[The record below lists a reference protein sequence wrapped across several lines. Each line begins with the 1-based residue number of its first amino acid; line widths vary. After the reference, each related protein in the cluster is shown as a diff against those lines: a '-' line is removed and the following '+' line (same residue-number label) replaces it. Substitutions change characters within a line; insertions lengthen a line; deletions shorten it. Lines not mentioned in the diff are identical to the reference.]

1 MLYTPLIWPQLAAV
15 TILIGIALYVRRFR
29 DVPSVRPF
37 SVMVWLT
44 MSWTL
49 VYTFNISIVVL
60 PLKIIVHQLQ
70 LLLVIFLSPVIMV
83 LAREYTGR
91 DELHTRKYLAWAL
104 VIPVISAILLFT
116 SPYHQ
121 LFRYDFRL
129 DLSGFV
135 PVILTAKGPMYWVYV
150 AHAYLL
156 IMISCGLLLIS
167 FRSRTVHFGN
177 ALVIIVGMLGPF
189 VADLLFQLNLS
200 PIHGFNWLGVAFAVS
215 GVLYSIGLFGLR
227 LFDIVPVARSS
238 VVDAIQD
245 IIIVLDMH
253 EHIVDFNCA
262 AQDQLGL
269 SQKSVGQGLD
279 HLPPAWA
286 ELFKR
291 YRAADECKEEITF
304 SPEEAQVFFELTLS
318 SVLDKRGR
326 KLGRL
331 FILHDI
337 TQRKLAEQ
345 ARHES
350 ETRYQL
356 LIELMPDGVM
366 MHHNGKVIFANPAS
380 ARLIGAKSVDELLGK
395 TVLDFV
401 HPDSLAIV
409 LQRIQN
415 VFSENQAVPLIEEK
429 FVRLDGSV
437 IDVEVTS
444 RPIKVEGE
452 TFGLTVFH
460 DFSERKRA
468 QERLLQLSRAVEQS
482 PTSIVIT
489 NAAGSIEYANPKFT
503 QITGYSQE
511 EALGQNPRILRA
523 GEARPEFYK
532 NLWETITSGRQW
544 HGEFLNRKRNGDL
557 FWEFASISP
566 VMDQSGKITHYVAVK
581 EDITERK
588 QAEADLQQYAG
599 ELQARNEEL
608 DAFSHTVAHDLKEPI
623 GIIAS
628 YTDLIIDQYDDLPAA
643 QAQSLLRKVR
653 QNTDRLTRIIAEL
666 MLLAGVRKQVVLI
679 EPLNMAAILEEV
691 LDRLTIL
698 TTRNEAQITFQGEGP
713 DPGPKD
719 WPAVLGYAPWVEE
732 IWANYLSNAIHY
744 GGKPPQVEIGAF
756 RQENGKVCFFVRDNG
771 LGLSDSEQKMLF
783 TPFTKLNQVRTKGQG
798 LGLSI
803 VRTIAEKLDG
813 EVGVKSVPGQ
823 GSLFYFALPQ
833 AAATGEAG
841 GSASQPDGSL
851 ASIPDT
857 FPTQP
862 LLPTVS
868 LEGMPAE
875 WLASLQNAAR
885 AGDFE
890 QIASLTDA
898 MRGEWPEVAHFVDLL
913 MDRFDYHTII
923 TMIQKATGQ
932 TTRDQDLSNGGAT
945 NRLNPKSL

>member
-15 TILIGIALYVRRFR
+15 LLLASIILYVRRYR

-37 SVMVWLT
+37 SIMVWLT
-44 MSWTL
+44 MLWTL
-49 VYTFNISIVVL
+49 VYTLNISTVIL
-60 PLKIIVHQLQ
+60 PLKIVVHQLQ
-70 LLLVIFLSPVIMV
+70 LLLVIFLSPVILV

-91 DELHTRKYLAWAL
+91 DQLRTRKYLAWAL
-104 VIPVISAILLFT
+104 VVPTISAILLLT
-116 SPYHQ
+116 SSYHQ

-156 IMISCGLLLIS
+156 IIISCGLLFVS

-177 ALVIIVGMLGPF
+177 ALVIVAGMLAPF
-189 VADLLFQLNLS
+189 VADFLFQFKLS
-200 PIHGFNWLGVAFAVS
+200 PINGFNWLGVTFAVG
-215 GVLYSIGLFGLR
+215 GVLYAIGLFGMR
-227 LFDIVPVARSS
+227 LFDIVPVARHT

-245 IIIVLDMH
+245 IIIVLDTH
-253 EHIVDFNCA
+253 EHIVDFNYA
-262 AQDQLGL
+262 AQNQLGL

-279 HLPPAWA
+279 ILPPAWA

-291 YRAADECKEEITF
+291 YRATDECKEEISF
-304 SPEEAQVFFELTLS
+304 SPEETQVFFDLTLS

-345 ARHES
+345 ARRES
-350 ETRYQL
+350 EARYQM
-356 LIELMPDGVM
+356 LIELMPDGVVM
-366 MHHNGKVIFANPAS
+366 QRNGQVIFANPAS
-380 ARLIGAKSVDELLGK
+380 ARLIGAKSPDDLLGRYG
-395 TVLDFV
+395 LDLI
-401 HPDSLAIV
+401 HPDSRELV
-409 LQRIQN
+409 LQRLREIL
-415 VFSENQAVPLIEEK
+415 SEDQAVPLIEEK
-429 FVRLDGSV
+429 FVRLDGTV

-444 RPIKVEGE
+444 RPVKVGGE
-452 TFGLTVFH
+452 TLVLSVFH
-460 DFSERKRA
+460 DLTERKRA

-482 PTSIVIT
+482 PASIVIT
-489 NAAGSIEYANPKFT
+489 DANGSIEYANPKFT
-503 QITGYSQE
+503 QITGYTLE

-532 NLWETITSGRQW
+532 NLWDTITSGRQW
-544 HGEFLNRKRNGDL
+544 HGEFLNRKKNGDL
-557 FWEFASISP
+557 FWEAASISP

-628 YTDLIIDQYDDLPAA
+628 YTDLIIDQYNELPAA

-666 MLLAGVRKQVVLI
+666 MLLAGVRKQVVQI
-679 EPLNMAAILEEV
+679 EPLNMATILEEA

-698 TTRNEAQITFQGEGP
+698 TTRSEAQITFQGEGP
-713 DPGPKD
+713 DPSPKD
-719 WPAVLGYAPWVEE
+719 WPPVLGYAPWVEE

-771 LGLSDSEQKMLF
+771 LGLSDSEQKLLF
-783 TPFTKLNQVRTKGQG
+783 APFTKLNQVRTKGQG

-803 VRTIAEKLDG
+803 IRTIAEKLDG
-813 EVGVKSVPGQ
+813 EIGVKSVPGQ
-823 GSLFYFALPQ
+823 GSLFYFALPP
-833 AAATGEAG
+833 ATDTGEAG
-841 GSASQPDGSL
+841 SL
-851 ASIPDT
+851 ASRPGASIASIMDAT
-857 FPTQP
+857 PTRP

-890 QIASLTDA
+890 QIANLTEA
-898 MRGEWPEVAHFVDLL
+898 IRGEWPEVAHFVDLL

-923 TMIQKATGQ
+923 TMIQKAMGQ
-932 TTRDQDLSNGGAT
+932 STRDQDLSSDGAT
-945 NRLNPKSL
+945 NRLNPKDL